1 MMTMILDR
9 LAALGYDVMFS
20 IDADG
25 TTIHAT
31 LQDFEGFDEH
41 WCEIEREYDDED
53 AVDAFL
59 EWCEETADSYTLDLA
74 SDYHFGDITLWVCY
88 ASADI

>member
-9 LAALGYDVMFS
+9 LTALGDDVLFS
-20 IDADG
+20 IDDDG
-25 TTIHAT
+25 TIHAT

-41 WCEIEREYDDED
+41 WCEVEREYDDED

-59 EWCEETADSYTLDLA
+59 EWCEETAYSYTADIA

>member
-9 LAALGYDVMFS
+9 LTALGDDVLFS
-20 IDADG
+20 IDDDG
-25 TTIHAT
+25 TIHAT

-41 WCEIEREYDDED
+41 WREIEREFDDED

-59 EWCEETADSYTLDLA
+59 EWCEETADSYTADIA